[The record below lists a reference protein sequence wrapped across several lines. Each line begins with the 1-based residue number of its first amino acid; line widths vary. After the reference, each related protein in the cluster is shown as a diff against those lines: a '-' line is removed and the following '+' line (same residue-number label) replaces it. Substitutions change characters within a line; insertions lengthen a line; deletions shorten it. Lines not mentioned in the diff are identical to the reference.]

1 MNKNVVTRRRIAVA
15 AASIAAAG
23 ALAVPG
29 VAWAQNAIPG
39 GSPVAVAAVNGVG
52 AAATSVV
59 PAATTSPDEVVC
71 GLTVAPLTDT
81 ELQTLRDGGVVTK
94 ELETVS
100 ETGESSTVSFSMAA
114 AVTAADETA
123 VAPVELPADVAA
135 TASDSVA
142 ATTVTA
148 QAC

>member
-1 MNKNVVTRRRIAVA
+1 M
-15 AASIAAAG
+15 
-23 ALAVPG
+23 
-29 VAWAQNAIPG
+29 
-39 GSPVAVAAVNGVG
+39 
-52 AAATSVV
+52 
-59 PAATTSPDEVVC
+59 VC

-123 VAPVELPADVAA
+123 AAPVELPADVAA

>member
-1 MNKNVVTRRRIAVA
+1 MNKTFVTRHRVAVA

-39 GSPVAVAAVNGVG
+39 GSPVAVAMKG
-52 AAATSVV
+52 AAAPAVSVV
-59 PAATTSPDEVVC
+59 PAAATSADGAVC
-71 GLTVAPLTDT
+71 GLTVTPLTDA
-81 ELQTLRDGGVVTK
+81 ELQTLRDGGIVTK
-94 ELETVS
+94 ESETVS
-100 ETGESSTVSFSMAA
+100 ETGESSTVSFSMATATTA
-114 AVTAADETA
+114 AVETDAA
-123 VAPVELPADVAA
+123 PADGEMTA
-135 TASDSVA
+135 TDPVA

>member
-39 GSPVAVAAVNGVG
+39 GSPVAVAAVNGV
-52 AAATSVV
+52 AAPATSVI
-59 PAATTSPDEVVC
+59 PAATASPDEAVC
-71 GLTVAPLTDT
+71 GLTVAPLTDA

-94 ELETVS
+94 EVETVS
-100 ETGESSTVSFSMAA
+100 ETGVSFSMAA

-123 VAPVELPADVAA
+123 AAPVEFPADVAA

>member
-1 MNKNVVTRRRIAVA
+1 MNKTFVTRHRVAVA

-39 GSPVAVAAVNGVG
+39 GSPVAVAMTG
-52 AAATSVV
+52 AAAPAVSVV
-59 PAATTSPDEVVC
+59 PAATTSPDGAVC
-71 GLTVAPLTDT
+71 GLTVTPLTDA
-81 ELQTLRDGGVVTK
+81 ELQTLRDGGIVTK
-94 ELETVS
+94 ESETVS
-100 ETGESSTVSFSMAA
+100 ETGESSTVSFSMATATTA
-114 AVTAADETA
+114 AVETDAA
-123 VAPVELPADVAA
+123 PADGEMTA
-135 TASDSVA
+135 TDPVA